1 MAQPKAPAPKEHPA
15 MDDKSRAVNA
25 MRSDEQVKRE
35 SSAQY
40 RRSIEKINRS
50 QDRDIERALRR

>member
-1 MAQPKAPAPKEHPA
+1 MAQPKAPKEQPA
-15 MDDKSRAVNA
+15 TDDKSRDAAIAKCN
-25 MRSDEQVKRE
+25 DELVRQE

-50 QDRDIERALRR
+50 QDRDIERALSR